1 MNDEKIIEL
10 FFARD
15 EQALRET
22 QDKYS
27 GLCFYI
33 ASNFLE
39 FKEDREE
46 CVNDSLL
53 ALWNS
58 IPPEKPESFSAYISE
73 VVRRQAVNKSR
84 SNNAWKRGRNVQIV
98 GEEFLSLVDDGT
110 DLAAEFEARRAGEVI
125 SRFLRGSG
133 KTERNIF
140 IWRYWLGMTVPQ
152 ISKQTGYGESRI
164 KMILH
169 RMRRR
174 LADELGKEGITAHE
188 N

>member
-1 MNDEKIIEL
+1 MKDEKIIEL

-22 QDKYS
+22 QEKYG

-33 ASNFLE
+33 ASSFLTIR
-39 FKEDREE
+39 EDREE

-58 IPPEKPESFSAYISE
+58 IPPEKPESFTAYLSE
-73 VVRRQAVNKSR
+73 VVRRQAINKSR
-84 SNNAWKRGRNVQIV
+84 ENNAWKRGRNIQIV
-98 GEEFLSLVDDGT
+98 GDEFLSLVDDGT
-110 DLAAEFEARRAGEVI
+110 DLAAEFEARRAGEI
-125 SRFLRGSG
+125 INRILRG
-133 KTERNIF
+133 TERVERNIF

-152 ISKQTGYGESRI
+152 ISKQTGYGESRV

-169 RMRRR
+169 RMRKRI
-174 LADELGKEGITAHE
+174 AAELGKEGITR
-188 N
+188 

>member
-1 MNDEKIIEL
+1 MKDEKIIEL

-22 QDKYS
+22 QEKYG

-33 ASNFLE
+33 ASSFLTIR
-39 FKEDREE
+39 EDREE

-58 IPPEKPESFSAYISE
+58 IPPEKPESFTAYLSE
-73 VVRRQAVNKSR
+73 VVRRQAINKSR
-84 SNNAWKRGRNVQIV
+84 ENNAWKRGRNIQIV
-98 GEEFLSLVDDGT
+98 GDEFLSLVDDGT
-110 DLAAEFEARRAGEVI
+110 DLAAEFEARRAGEI
-125 SRFLRGSG
+125 INRILRVTGRV
-133 KTERNIF
+133 ERNIF

-152 ISKQTGYGESRI
+152 ISKQTGYGESRV

-169 RMRRR
+169 RMRKRI
-174 LADELGKEGITAHE
+174 AAELGKEGITR
-188 N
+188 

>member
-1 MNDEKIIEL
+1 MKDEKIIDL

-22 QDKYS
+22 QEKYG

-33 ASNFLE
+33 ASSFLTIR
-39 FKEDREE
+39 EDREE

-58 IPPEKPESFSAYISE
+58 IPPEKPESFTAYLSE
-73 VVRRQAVNKSR
+73 VVRRQAINKSR
-84 SNNAWKRGRNVQIV
+84 ENNAWKRGRNIQIV
-98 GEEFLSLVDDGT
+98 GDEFLSLVDDGT
-110 DLAAEFEARRAGEVI
+110 DLAAEFEARRAGEI
-125 SRFLRGSG
+125 INRILRGKG
-133 KTERNIF
+133 RVERNIF

-152 ISKQTGYGESRI
+152 ISKQTGYGESRV

-169 RMRRR
+169 CMRKRI
-174 LADELGKEGITAHE
+174 AAELGKEGITR
-188 N
+188 

>member
-1 MNDEKIIEL
+1 MKDEKIIEL

-22 QDKYS
+22 QEKYG

-33 ASNFLE
+33 ASNFLTLR
-39 FKEDREE
+39 EDREE

-58 IPPEKPESFSAYISE
+58 IPPDKPESFTAYLSE
-73 VVRRQAVNKSR
+73 VVRRQAINKSR
-84 SNNAWKRGRNVQIV
+84 ENNAWKRGKNIQIV
-98 GEEFLSLVDDGT
+98 GDEFLSLVDDGT
-110 DLAAEFEARRAGEVI
+110 DLAAEFEARRAGEI
-125 SRFLRGSG
+125 INRILRETE
-133 KTERNIF
+133 KVERNIF

-152 ISKQTGYGESRI
+152 ISRQTGYGESRI

-169 RMRRR
+169 RMRKK
-174 LADELGKEGITAHE
+174 LAAELGKEGITR
-188 N
+188 